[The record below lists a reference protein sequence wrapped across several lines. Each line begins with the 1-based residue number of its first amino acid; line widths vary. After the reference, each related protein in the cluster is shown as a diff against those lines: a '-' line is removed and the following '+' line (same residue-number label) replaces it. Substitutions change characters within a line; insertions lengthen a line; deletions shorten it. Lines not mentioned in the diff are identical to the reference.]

1 MSSIPKSP
9 VTPTKALWPP
19 PSPPQT
25 GDAALLE
32 RCRKLEVEC
41 GKLKSAQCVWDSQWT
56 AYSRKLEA
64 AEHAARDAERR
75 FAASEAECAWLR
87 AAVGGDWTDYTR
99 KLEAAERAAA
109 ASEAECERLRAEAE
123 PRSRAS
129 TLDGDDESEELAAA
143 RSRASTLDG
152 DDEELAAARALIAV
166 LERQLERRT
175 AESRPDERRRD
186 PSTPPP
192 PPPPSSPLSSQSC
205 PTPVISQGLGGSRL
219 WSMIARPGL
228 LWLPPELQEI
238 ALSRELDS
246 PGVQ

>member
-75 FAASEAECAWLR
+75 FAASEVECARLR
-87 AAVGGDWTDYTR
+87 AAVGGDWTSYAR
-99 KLEAAERAAA
+99 QIEAAERAARDA
-109 ASEAECERLRAEAE
+109 EAECERLRAEAE
-123 PRSRAS
+123 
-129 TLDGDDESEELAAA
+129 A

-166 LERQLERRT
+166 LERQLERR
-175 AESRPDERRRD
+175 RD
-186 PSTPPP
+186 LEVTTPPP

-205 PTPVISQGLGGSRL
+205 PTPVIGQGLGGSRL